1 MSNRD
6 GPRHWLGIYLND
18 HLAGATAGA
27 ELARRVAGSHQDPR
41 HRKRLAGLA
50 ADIAAANDGQ
60 VDQQGLRVL
69 LDHAGDQLAVVEE
82 LRIQAGAGLFSP
94 G

>member
-18 HLAGATAGA
+18 HLAGAAAGA
-27 ELARRVAGSHQDPR
+27 ELARRVARSQQDPKN
-41 HRKRLAGLA
+41 HKRLSRLA
-50 ADIAAANDGQ
+50 NDIAADRQ
-60 VDQQGLRVL
+60 EL
-69 LDHAGDQLAVVEE
+69 LQLM
-82 LRIQAGAGLFSP
+82 RGAALFSH

>member
-18 HLAGATAGA
+18 HLASATAGA
-27 ELARRVAGSHQDPR
+27 ELARRV
-41 HRKRLAGLA
+41 
-50 ADIAAANDGQ
+50 
-60 VDQQGLRVL
+60 
-69 LDHAGDQLAVVEE
+69 VVEE
-82 LRIQAGAGLFSP
+82 LRIQAGAGLFSR